1 MPRYFVGMMVEVD
14 SAHEAMEEVDAEIDI
29 AAEFA
34 MSWRP
39 TVLDRVRCE
48 DTGEEWRVVDKETEP
63 LKVLVR
69 ELERTTTENEE
80 AVGG

>member
-14 SAHEAMEEVDAEIDI
+14 SAQEAMEEVDAEIDS

-34 MSWRP
+34 TAWRP

-48 DTGEEWRVVDKETEP
+48 DTGEEWRVVDKETGP